1 MLDIFGNSLTFKI
14 NNMEKI
20 PTAKKLIRAQ
30 FCDGEFD
37 EMMEYLNTSVE
48 SSIVDAMLEF
58 ARLHVEKALNEA
70 SKKSKIDIGKNYT
83 VDEITLHP
91 TSLIDTVVIKANV
104 ESILESYPLDN
115 IK

>member
-1 MLDIFGNSLTFKI
+1 MG
-14 NNMEKI
+14 
-20 PTAKKLIRAQ
+20 KKLTAVELIRSQ

-37 EMMEYLNTSVE
+37 EMMEQLNTSVE
-48 SSIVDAMLEF
+48 PSIVNAMLEF
-58 ARLHVEKALNEA
+58 AKLHVEAALNEA

-83 VDEITLHP
+83 VNEITLHP

>member
-1 MLDIFGNSLTFKI
+1 
-14 NNMEKI
+14 MEKI
-20 PTAKKLIRAQ
+20 PTALELFQ
-30 FCDGEFD
+30 TGEF
-37 EMMEYLNTSVE
+37 TK
-48 SSIVDAMLEF
+48 IQDAMIEF
-58 ARLHVEKALNEA
+58 AKRHVTAALNEA

-83 VDEITLHP
+83 VNEITLHP